1 VTFASRIALND
12 EGVPRHVFGA
22 YQDVT
27 EVRRAQEQTLTRQ
40 KLETVG
46 TLANGIAHDFNNLL
60 GGVVAQAEMA
70 LAEIDSGS
78 NPKEELEAI
87 RDVATRGSRIVREL
101 MIYAGTEG
109 EELVPLD
116 ISQVVD
122 EILYLLKISVSKH
135 AFIETELARGFPA
148 VQANSA
154 RISQLVMNL
163 VCRFNKTYPD

>member
-1 VTFASRIALND
+1 
-12 EGVPRHVFGA
+12 
-22 YQDVT
+22 
-27 EVRRAQEQTLTRQ
+27 
-40 KLETVG
+40 
-46 TLANGIAHDFNNLL
+46 
-60 GGVVAQAEMA
+60 
-70 LAEIDSGS
+70 
-78 NPKEELEAI
+78 
-87 RDVATRGSRIVREL
+87 VATRGSRIVREL

-122 EILYLLKISVSKH
+122 EIYLLKISVSKH

-163 VCRFNKTYPD
+163 VTNASEAIGDRHGIIRVVTRRVTDVQDGGSIAHGSASNWRSPIRVAACHRNCRPRCSNRFSARSPRGAASG